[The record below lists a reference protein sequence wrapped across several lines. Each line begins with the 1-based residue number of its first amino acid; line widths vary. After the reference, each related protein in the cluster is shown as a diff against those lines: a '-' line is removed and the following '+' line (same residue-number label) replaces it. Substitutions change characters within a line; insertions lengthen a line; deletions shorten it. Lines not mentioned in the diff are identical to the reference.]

1 MKKLLKKITFRT
13 IPVYIGVIVLLWKAA
28 PEKLFFIIGLILVV
42 IGEFFRLW
50 GCGHLVKTK
59 ELIISGPYAYVRH
72 PLYLGTYL
80 IGFGF
85 SLAAGMWWFLV
96 LFQAAFLLYY
106 YPRKEI
112 IESSRLAAHYGE
124 EYLVY
129 MKSVPALLPSLK
141 AYKKSG
147 LKWSFGK
154 ILKNDELGIVFAVL
168 AGIVILYLK
177 LKNII

>member
-1 MKKLLKKITFRT
+1 VKNLLKKITFRT
-13 IPVYIGVIVLLWKAA
+13 IPVYVGIVILLWGAA
-28 PEKLFFIIGLILVV
+28 PEKLFFITGCVLIGL
-42 IGEFFRLW
+42 GEFFRLW
-50 GCGHLVKTK
+50 GCGYLVKTK

-80 IGFGF
+80 IGLGF
-85 SLAAGMWWFLV
+85 CAASGIWWTVV
-96 LFQAAFLLYY
+96 LFQAVFLLYY

-129 MKSVPALLPSLK
+129 MRSVPALLPALK
-141 AYKKSG
+141 SYRKSG
-147 LKWSFGK
+147 LKWSYEK
-154 ILKNDELGIVFAVL
+154 ILKNDELGIVFADA

>member
-1 MKKLLKKITFRT
+1 MIKKITFRT
-13 IPVYIGVIVLLWKAA
+13 IPVYICIVILLWFAGPA
-28 PEKLFFIIGLILVV
+28 GLFFIPGLILIVL
-42 IGEFFRLW
+42 GEFFRLW

-59 ELIISGPYAYVRH
+59 EFIISGPYAYVRH

-85 SLAAGMWWFLV
+85 CMMAEMWWLLI
-96 LFQAAFLLYY
+96 LFQAAFALYY

-112 IESSRLAAHYGE
+112 IESARLAGYYGE

-129 MKSVPALLPSLK
+129 MRSVPALVPSLK
-141 AYKKSG
+141 AYKKTG

-154 ILKNDELGIVFAVL
+154 IMKNDELGIIFANI
-168 AGIVILYLK
+168 AGVVILYLK

>member
-1 MKKLLKKITFRT
+1 MKKMIKKITFRT
-13 IPVYIGVIVLLWKAA
+13 IPVYISVIVLLWFARPA
-28 PEKLFFIIGLILVV
+28 GVFFILGLIPIV
-42 IGEFFRLW
+42 IGEFFRFW

-59 ELIISGPYAYVRH
+59 EFIISGPYAYVRH

-85 SLAAGMWWFLV
+85 CMMAGMWWLLI
-96 LFQAAFLLYY
+96 LFQAVFALYY

-112 IESSRLAAHYGE
+112 IESTRLAGHYGK

-129 MKSVPALLPSLK
+129 MRSVPALVPYLK
-141 AYKKSG
+141 AYRKTG
-147 LKWSFGK
+147 LKWSYEK
-154 ILKNDELGIVFAVL
+154 ILKNDELGIVFVNIV
-168 AGIVILYLK
+168 GIVILYLK